1 MHTSRRRRPCADNL
15 SANGSTTRSHTI
27 APDSN
32 RQTGRSQTTS
42 TTDPASGVVT
52 STTTLLATPLAW
64 NVGYD
69 SRNRITSFSRLGD
82 SQSFAYDAN
91 GNRTSSQSTRQ
102 YDTDLDGGYE
112 SSDRTV
118 TTQQTWTID
127 PASNRLTALSQQ
139 TTTTRSNAQGNPV
152 STQVNAQASYPAD
165 AAGNLTTDGL
175 RKFEYDSQNRHSKT
189 GINDADEG
197 AKAIYLHNAA
207 GQRVFKSEP
216 QVDYTAPT
224 ETTLGTDFITWL
236 KTNFKWLF
244 AQAQANASLGSS
256 YSYGD
261 PSTGSGQAGLPSWAL
276 LGEYSNGAAT
286 GSGRTEYIWLP
297 VEDGSGNAI
306 PIAMFRGSRYYAIHS
321 DHLGTPRLMTDDAAK
336 PVWQWPYSAFGETK
350 PTGILTA
357 TTNPNAAMTAAPLL
371 KATSPAATLNLRYPG
386 QYFDS
391 ETNLFYNSHRTY
403 DPMRGSRY
411 TQADPIG
418 LEGGW
423 NRFGYVGGNALGRI
437 DPRGLFWFRQF
448 WQKKDPLVGREG
460 TFVEPGGPISTF
472 VERYIPAGRTMA
484 EVHDALVDKLTSI
497 GIPDSIA
504 NIPTMIPSYGSAI
517 GWEVLRSIGLAGQPQ
532 PDLMCPR

>member
-1 MHTSRRRRPCADNL
+1 KRLHT
-15 SANGSTTRSHTI
+15 
-27 APDSN
+27 
-32 RQTGRSQTTS
+32 
-42 TTDPASGVVT
+42 
-52 STTTLLATPLAW
+52 
-64 NVGYD
+64 
-69 SRNRITSFSRLGD
+69 
-82 SQSFAYDAN
+82 
-91 GNRTSSQSTRQ
+91 
-102 YDTDLDGGYE
+102 
-112 SSDRTV
+112 
-118 TTQQTWTID
+118 
-127 PASNRLTALSQQ
+127 
-139 TTTTRSNAQGNPV
+139 
-152 STQVNAQASYPAD
+152 
-165 AAGNLTTDGL
+165 GNLTTDGL

-276 LGEYSNGAAT
+276 LGEYNNGAAT

-297 VEDGSGNAI
+297 TDDGQAI
-306 PIAMFRGSRYYAIHS
+306 PVVMFRGSRYYAIHS
-321 DHLGTPRLMTDDAAK
+321 DHLGTPRLMTDDTAK

-357 TTNPNAAMTAAPLL
+357 TANPNQAMTAAPLL
-371 KATSPAATLNLRYPG
+371 KATAPAATLNLRYPG

-391 ETNLFYNSHRTY
+391 ETNLFYNSQRTY
-403 DPMRGSRY
+403 DPSRGSRY

-423 NRFGYVGGNALGRI
+423 NRYGYVGGNALGYTDPDGLNPVAIGIGVRVVGGRVAAAAIGAGARRLLGPTVGGIAACILAGVCTLNEDTKTPNDGEPGSCHVNPGSGQERKYGSDGKPDYDI
-437 DPRGLFWFRQF
+437 DWDHDHGQGVPHGHNWGRGPNGQPVRGPGAPISPWPRGR
-448 WQKKDPLVGREG
+448 G
-460 TFVEPGGPISTF
+460 PGG
-472 VERYIPAGRTMA
+472 
-484 EVHDALVDKLTSI
+484 
-497 GIPDSIA
+497 
-504 NIPTMIPSYGSAI
+504 
-517 GWEVLRSIGLAGQPQ
+517 
-532 PDLMCPR
+532 